1 MTAETQRLS
10 RRHAAK
16 ILEVL
21 ERYPSPPADL
31 RDAIRGAFRWLADD
45 AARDGY
51 APMAAACAASR
62 KICRD
67 FAGRVGDAFLRRM
80 AQEFR
85 WWAKDVDGAERADN
99 QMEGAEQ

>member
-1 MTAETQRLS
+1 LS

-21 ERYPSPPADL
+21 ENYPAPPDL

-51 APMAAACAASR
+51 APMAAACAASWTA
-62 KICRD
+62 
-67 FAGRVGDAFLRRM
+67 AGI
-80 AQEFR
+80 
-85 WWAKDVDGAERADN
+85 KRA
-99 QMEGAEQ
+99 